1 MRRAILKHDPEV
13 DMLYGWMGRMHAL
26 VLGLRD
32 ERGQGTVEYVGLILL
47 VAGILT
53 AVVLAG
59 APKGADIGKAVVEKL
74 SDAIDGLGSKK

>member
-1 MRRAILKHDPEV
+1 MV
-13 DMLYGWMGRMHAL
+13 YGWMGRMHAL
-26 VLGLRD
+26 LLGLRD

-53 AVVLAG
+53 AVVVAG

-74 SDAIDGLGSKK
+74 NDAIGSVGEKK

>member
-1 MRRAILKHDPEV
+1 MV
-13 DMLYGWMGRMHAL
+13 YGWMGRMHAL

-53 AVVLAG
+53 AVVIAG
-59 APKGADIGKAVVEKL
+59 APHGKEIGESVVDKL
-74 SDAIDGLGSKK
+74 TDAIDGVGKK